1 MKGDYFM
8 VKKIPRPKAP
18 KVAKK
23 IATLAGRKLRTG
35 NKAERRLAGEVLR
48 QKRG

>member
-1 MKGDYFM
+1 MA
-8 VKKIPRPKAP
+8 KKPQKAKAP
-18 KVAKK
+18 RIAKK
-23 IATLAGRKLRTG
+23 IAKLAGQKLKAG